1 MYHVEANIIMETV
14 SVIALIQDFI
24 VTLLS
29 SALAV
34 IMGLVVKLA
43 LEWDKNRL
51 TWKSAFVQTMFSVGI
66 GYMTYFWLDGKGIF
80 GLRQEVILFIMSLAA
95 AHIVSAINSVSRD
108 KSRSIVEQLLEKVV
122 ATKKEVQKIQEE
134 DDKFAKEEAI

>member
-108 KSRSIVEQLLEKVV
+108 KSRSVVEQLLERVV
-122 ATKKEVQKIQEE
+122 ATKKEVQKIQEA